1 MNPENKSRSTYEPI
15 LQQKLDMMD
24 EIISW
29 WLKASDEERVTVMR
43 AFIEHERLEATLADA
58 RVARADANVNAA

>member
-1 MNPENKSRSTYEPI
+1 MAESVH
-15 LQQKLDMMD
+15 
-24 EIISW
+24 
-29 WLKASDEERVTVMR
+29 EERVTVMR